1 MEPYLENSVEGQIM
15 KSTRVLLALLVVA
28 ATASEGQTKA
38 ATPDTGVHIPAR
50 QEIRDHVFVP
60 VRGGTFRLLESPRR
74 PILLAFLQVL
84 PDSAATPS
92 RREALYLESMQRQYG
107 ARGLRV
113 AAIDAPSKV
122 LPSNARHNKLL
133 NASYD
138 WHLTFP
144 LLEDATGSVVSE
156 FHVRTFPTVVLIDDT
171 GVVVQSWEGYTP
183 PALLAQ
189 GIERLL
195 GGPLGTIPNLTAN

>member
-1 MEPYLENSVEGQIM
+1 
-15 KSTRVLLALLVVA
+15 
-28 ATASEGQTKA
+28 
-38 ATPDTGVHIPAR
+38 
-50 QEIRDHVFVP
+50 
-60 VRGGTFRLLESPRR
+60 
-74 PILLAFLQVL
+74 LLAFLQVL

-92 RREALYLESMQRQYG
+92 RSEALFLQSMEHQYA

-113 AAIDAPSKV
+113 AAIDGSSMVSHRSPF
-122 LPSNARHNKLL
+122 HDDLL

-144 LLEDATGSVVSE
+144 LLEDHNGSAAHE
-156 FHVRTFPTVVLIDDT
+156 FHVRTVPTVVLIDDT
-171 GVVVQSWEGYTP
+171 GIIVQAWEGFTP

-195 GGPLGTIPNLTAN
+195 GGPLGRVPELTTK